1 MFMSDQEDQKNN
13 SYFKVARDLLSF
25 IDSCPTP
32 FHAVDESKKR
42 LVSKG
47 FKELS
52 ETEPWDISLGG
63 RYFTTRNS
71 SSIIAFKI
79 GKAAPQISGFKII
92 GAHTDSPNLKLKPNS
107 VYEKSGY
114 LQLGV
119 EVYGGVL
126 LSTWTD
132 RDLSLAGR
140 VILKESNDNLV
151 TRLVKIDRP
160 LLRVPQLA
168 IHLNRQV
175 NEKGLLLNKQTH
187 MPPVFALIDEKLKG
201 DCPLKKLISLELDVS
216 CEDIIGMELSL
227 FDLQKGAFS
236 GLNNEFIQTARLDN
250 LASCHAALMALEE
263 GSTDDEAT
271 QVIVFYDNEEIGSES
286 RQGAGSP
293 FLKDILERI
302 QEKFEETREEY
313 LRAISKSFFI
323 SADMAH
329 AIHPNYSDMHDPRHM
344 PQINKGPVVKINAS
358 QRYATDAE
366 TAAYFELLAEKVDVS
381 LQKFVTRSDLG
392 CGSTIGPITASNL
405 GIKTIDIGNPML
417 SMHSIR
423 EMAGSKDHWDLIRVF
438 LEYFK

>member
-1 MFMSDQEDQKNN
+1 MSEQENPNN
-13 SYFKVARDLLSF
+13 DPYFKTIGDLLSF
-25 IDSCPTP
+25 IDNCPTP
-32 FHAVDESKKR
+32 FHAVKESKER
-42 LVSKG
+42 LIDKG
-47 FKELS
+47 FKELFEIES
-52 ETEPWDISLGG
+52 WDLSLGG
-63 RYFTTRNS
+63 RYFTTRND

-79 GKAAPQISGFKII
+79 GGKAPQTTGYKII

-126 LSTWTD
+126 LSAWTD

-140 VILKESNDNLV
+140 VVLRESKNQLI

-187 MPPVFALIDEKLKG
+187 MPPVFALIDEKLGG
-201 DCPLKKLISLELDVS
+201 DCPLKKLISKELDVK
-216 CEDIIGMELSL
+216 CEDIVGLELSL
-227 FDLQKGAFS
+227 FDIQKGTLS
-236 GLNNEFIQTARLDN
+236 GLNNEFVHTARLDN
-250 LASCHAALMALEE
+250 LASCHAALMALED
-263 GSTDDEAT
+263 GNAHDEST

-293 FLKDILERI
+293 FLKDVLERI
-302 QEKFEETREEY
+302 QGNFEETREAY

-329 AIHPNYSDMHDPRHM
+329 AIHPNYSDMHEPRHM
-344 PQINKGPVVKINAS
+344 PRINKGPVIKVNAS

-366 TAAYFELLAEKVDVS
+366 TSAHFELLAEKAKVS
-381 LQKFVTRSDLG
+381 LQTFVTRSDLG
-392 CGSTIGPITASNL
+392 CGSTIGPITAANL

-423 EMAGSKDHWDLIRVF
+423 EMAGTKDHWDLIRVF
-438 LEYFK
+438 LEYFN

>member
-1 MFMSDQEDQKNN
+1 MFMSIQEDQKNDPH
-13 SYFKVARDLLSF
+13 FKVIKNLLNF
-25 IDSCPTP
+25 IDNSPTP
-32 FHAVDESKKR
+32 FHAVEESKNR
-42 LVSKG
+42 LIHKG

-52 ETEPWDISLGG
+52 ESESWNISLGG
-63 RYFTTRNS
+63 RYFTTRNG
-71 SSIIAFKI
+71 SSIVAFKI
-79 GKAAPQISGFKII
+79 GGRAPQDSGFKII

-140 VILKESNDNLV
+140 VILKGSNDCLV
-151 TRLVKIDRP
+151 TKLVKIDRP

-187 MPPVFALIDEKLKG
+187 MPPVFALIDEKLQG
-201 DCPLKKLISLELDVS
+201 DSPLKKLISLELDVS
-216 CEDIIGMELSL
+216 YEDIIEMELSL
-227 FDLQKGAFS
+227 FDLQKGALS
-236 GLNNEFIQTARLDN
+236 GLNNEFVQTARLDN
-250 LASCHAALMALEE
+250 LASCHAALMALED
-263 GSTDDEAT
+263 GSTIDEAT

-293 FLKDILERI
+293 FLKDVLERI

-366 TAAYFELLAEKVDVS
+366 TSAYFELLAKKVDVS

-392 CGSTIGPITASNL
+392 CGSTIGPITAANL

-423 EMAGSKDHWDLIRVF
+423 EMAGSKDHWDLIRVL

>member
-1 MFMSDQEDQKNN
+1 MFMSDQEEQKNDPH
-13 SYFKVARDLLSF
+13 FKVVRDLLNF
-25 IDSCPTP
+25 IDNCPTP
-32 FHAVDESKKR
+32 FHAVQESKSR
-42 LVSKG
+42 LIHNG

-52 ETEPWDISLGG
+52 ESEPWDISLGG
-63 RYFTTRNS
+63 CYFTTRNG

-79 GKAAPQISGFKII
+79 GKTAPQSSGFKVI

-140 VILKESNDNLV
+140 VILKEPNDRLAP
-151 TRLVKIDRP
+151 RLVKIDRP

-201 DCPLKKLISLELDVS
+201 DCPLKKLISAKLDVS

-236 GLNNEFIQTARLDN
+236 GLNNEFVHTARLDN
-250 LASCHAALMALEE
+250 LASCHAALMALED
-263 GSTDDEAT
+263 GNSNDEAT
-271 QVIVFYDNEEIGSES
+271 QVVVFYDNEEIGSES

-293 FLKDILERI
+293 FLKDVLERI
-302 QEKFEETREEY
+302 QGKFGETREEY

-366 TAAYFELLAEKVDVS
+366 TSAYFELLAGKADVS

-392 CGSTIGPITASNL
+392 CGSTIGPITAANL

>member
-1 MFMSDQEDQKNN
+1 MSEQEDKKNDP
-13 SYFKVARDLLSF
+13 YFKATIDLLSF

-32 FHAVDESKKR
+32 FHAVQESKNR
-42 LVSKG
+42 LINKG

-52 ETEPWDISLGG
+52 ETESWNLSPGESYL
-63 RYFTTRNS
+63 TTRND
-71 SSIIAFKI
+71 SSIIAFRI
-79 GKAAPQISGFKII
+79 GKKAPQVSGFKII

-119 EVYGGVL
+119 EIYGGVL

-140 VILKESNDNLV
+140 VILKEPNDQLA

-160 LLRVPQLA
+160 LLRIPQLA

-187 MPPVFALIDEKLKG
+187 MPPIFALIDEKIQG
-201 DCPLKKLISLELDVS
+201 DCPLKKLISAELDVS
-216 CEDIIGMELSL
+216 FEAVVGTELSL
-227 FDLQKGAFS
+227 FDLQKGTHA
-236 GLNNEFIQTARLDN
+236 GLDNEFIQTARLDN
-250 LASCHAALMALEE
+250 LASCHAALMGLESE
-263 GSTDDEAT
+263 DVANDEAT

-286 RQGAGSP
+286 MQGAGSP

-302 QEKFEETREEY
+302 QGKFEETREAY

-329 AIHPNYSDMHDPRHM
+329 AIHPNYSDMHDPQHM
-344 PQINKGPVVKINAS
+344 PQINKGPVIKVNAS
-358 QRYATDAE
+358 QRYATDSE
-366 TAAYFELLAEKVDVS
+366 TSARFELLAENVSVS

-392 CGSTIGPITASNL
+392 CGSTIGPITATNL
-405 GIKTIDIGNPML
+405 GVKTIDIGNPML

-438 LEYFK
+438 REYFKN

>member
-1 MFMSDQEDQKNN
+1 
-13 SYFKVARDLLSF
+13 
-25 IDSCPTP
+25 
-32 FHAVDESKKR
+32 
-42 LVSKG
+42 
-47 FKELS
+47 
-52 ETEPWDISLGG
+52 
-63 RYFTTRNS
+63 
-71 SSIIAFKI
+71 
-79 GKAAPQISGFKII
+79 
-92 GAHTDSPNLKLKPNS
+92 
-107 VYEKSGY
+107 
-114 LQLGV
+114 
-119 EVYGGVL
+119 
-126 LSTWTD
+126 
-132 RDLSLAGR
+132 
-140 VILKESNDNLV
+140 
-151 TRLVKIDRP
+151 
-160 LLRVPQLA
+160 
-168 IHLNRQV
+168 
-175 NEKGLLLNKQTH
+175 
-187 MPPVFALIDEKLKG
+187 
-201 DCPLKKLISLELDVS
+201 
-216 CEDIIGMELSL
+216 MELSL

-236 GLNNEFIQTARLDN
+236 GLNDEFIQTARLDN
-250 LASCHAALMALEE
+250 LASCHAALLALVD
-263 GSTDDEAT
+263 GADNDEAT

-293 FLKDILERI
+293 FLKDVLERI
-302 QEKFEETREEY
+302 QGKFEETREEY

-366 TAAYFELLAEKVDVS
+366 TSAYFELLAEKVDVA